1 MQRTANFTQNL
12 NNEKGMAR
20 KKKIHLVLFIA
31 LHFPYVS
38 DKEHPI
44 QEGGKKEAKYKGMSR
59 IWQCLLGKS
68 GIK

>member
-1 MQRTANFTQNL
+1 
-12 NNEKGMAR
+12 MAR
-20 KKKIHLVLFIA
+20 EKTSILCCL
-31 LHFPYVS
+31 LHFIFLMSS
-38 DKEHPI
+38 DKEYPI